1 MLNELN
7 NRHWIDKGVRE
18 WGYSFPE
25 NMSFLLMRGE
35 ILMYFWSRKSLLT
48 TRFKKEPDKRTRL
61 FKAFKTYIDAMFID
75 RKWDGR
81 IINGEFDYINHRG
94 K

>member
-7 NRHWIDKGVRE
+7 NRHWIDKGVRD
-18 WGYSFPE
+18 WGFSFPE

-48 TRFKKEPDKRTRL
+48 TRFIREIDARTRDFKAINKYKKAMHIKENWKGARIGDPYDKRANT
-61 FKAFKTYIDAMFID
+61 
-75 RKWDGR
+75 
-81 IINGEFDYINHRG
+81 
-94 K
+94 